1 MYLNNSYLMLVT
13 FVKYCY
19 QKVINPQSIKDN
31 LIGSLI
37 AVSIF
42 FSLILIFFKV
52 SWLIIKF
59 IKV

>member
-1 MYLNNSYLMLVT
+1 MYLDNSYLMLVT

-19 QKVINPQSIKDN
+19 QKVINPKSIKDN

-37 AVSIF
+37 AVSK
-42 FSLILIFFKV
+42 FFKV